1 MTTPYEVPSNK
12 RFLPWIAGTIVAV
25 AVWAGLLFLVSAS
38 GAFSFYVAII
48 IGFNAF
54 AFVSAG
60 VAKPREE
67 EEEGFFLSTN

>member
-1 MTTPYEVPSNK
+1 MTTPYEVPPNK
-12 RFLPWIAGTIVAV
+12 RFLPWIAGIVV
-25 AVWAGLLFLVSAS
+25 AALVWLALLNLVRAS

-67 EEEGFFLSTN
+67 EEEGFFLSPN